1 MMMMIMM
8 IINHY
13 HEKKLFHLALRVLSQ
28 NLVVL
33 CYLLQRR
40 DATGFMTYL
49 ICVRNTQN
57 WSYVGSGH
65 KCTTIFYGLDGIG

>member
-49 ICVRNTQN
+49 MR
-57 WSYVGSGH
+57 
-65 KCTTIFYGLDGIG
+65 